1 LIEGGEQTHAPAIVK
16 EGESPASKII
26 PPVSE
31 IGAEKLGA
39 RPVPSC
45 LPVLNMIADHLS
57 ACTDSGKM
65 AVGA

>member
-16 EGESPASKII
+16 EGKSPAGKII

-31 IGAEKLGA
+31 IGTENIGA
-39 RPVPSC
+39 RPVPHC
-45 LPVLNMIADHLS
+45 LPMLNMIADHHS